1 MQIIDWVLIGLYMIF
16 MVAIGAYF
24 KTSSSMSDY
33 AVADKKLGLSVLVA
47 TFLATGVG
55 GGVLTGS
62 TGNGFAS
69 GIVEIPKL
77 AVLFC
82 INILWHSFW
91 QRRCET
97 SAASL
102 LLKCWAVF
110 MDGTVRLWVACSVPF
125 IRWAVVPPCSPSL
138 WAPACICYSAS
149 I

>member
-77 AVLFC
+77 HQHFYGTLSGKEDAK
-82 INILWHSFW
+82 H
-91 QRRCET
+91 RR
-97 SAASL
+97 L
-102 LLKCWAVF
+102 H
-110 MDGTVRLWVACSVPF
+110 CS
-125 IRWAVVPPCSPSL
+125 
-138 WAPACICYSAS
+138 
-149 I
+149 

>member
-62 TGNGFAS
+62 TGNGLCQRYSRNSQAGGSVLHQHFYGTLS
-69 GIVEIPKL
+69 GKEDAK
-77 AVLFC
+77 
-82 INILWHSFW
+82 H
-91 QRRCET
+91 RR
-97 SAASL
+97 L
-102 LLKCWAVF
+102 H
-110 MDGTVRLWVACSVPF
+110 CS
-125 IRWAVVPPCSPSL
+125 
-138 WAPACICYSAS
+138 
-149 I
+149 